1 MSDISEQIAA
11 LSPEKRALLALKLKE
26 KGQHFNSF
34 PLSYAQERMWFLSQ
48 LNPNSAFY
56 NIPTAL
62 KLTGNLDIAALEQTL
77 NKIVERH
84 EVLRASILTVNGRA
98 MQVVSESAGF
108 TLSIVDLSQLPEQQA
123 KRESQRLRI
132 SEASRGFDLQRGP
145 LFRAV
150 LTKLTESEHVIM
162 FTMHHIVSDGWS
174 MGILVREVAQL
185 YDAYTKG
192 KPSPLK
198 KLSIQYTDY
207 AVWQRD
213 QLRGE
218 HLQKLLAYWRGQL
231 EGKSLAF
238 ELPNDYRRP
247 PIQSFD
253 GAKYY
258 FMLEGELVA
267 GLRALSRR
275 AGATLFMVLMAG
287 YHALLHRYSG
297 QESICVGAPVAGRAR
312 MATESLIGL
321 FVNTVVI
328 PAALRGDPC
337 FEDLVS
343 QVKRTVIGAYEHQE
357 LPFEKMVEEIQPER
371 DLSRS
376 PLFQVMFALQNASVE
391 KLDLEGLTIKRLDM
405 QPRTSKFDM
414 TLNIAEA
421 EKSLAG
427 SIEYCTRL
435 FDEKTIIR
443 MADHF
448 RQLLTSAVENPKAPL
463 SELPLLTVGKERQLL
478 AEWND
483 STVEYKE
490 PHCIHRLFESQV
502 ERAPDAVAVAFE
514 GKLLTYAEIN
524 RKANQLAHYLRS
536 RGIGPEKLVGV
547 FMERSLEMVIA
558 LLGILKAGGAYAPLD
573 PSYPEERLKQM
584 ADGREIVALLTQ
596 SHLRRRAPQAAAESI
611 CVDADWQIIS
621 EHVDT
626 NPVGGAEPDNL
637 AYVIYTSGSTG
648 RPKGVMIAH
657 RAICN
662 RLLWMQD
669 FYGIVQEDRVLQKT
683 PFSFDVS
690 VWEFFWPL
698 LNGARLVVAR
708 PEGHKDSQYL
718 VSLIVEQRIS
728 VLHFVP
734 SMLKAFLQEEDLEKC
749 KSLRHVICSG
759 EALTFDLQTRFFK
772 VFEAE
777 LSNLYGPTEAAVDVT
792 YWLCLRD
799 GERKVV
805 PIGRP
810 IANTQ
815 IYVLDKHMRPAPVGI
830 PGELYIGG
838 AGVGR
843 GYLGAADLTAT
854 KFIPDPFKGAGGRL
868 YRTGDLARYLDDG
881 TTEYLGRIDD
891 QVKLHGFRIELSEIE
906 TALNNHP
913 AVDDSVVV
921 VREDISNDKRLV
933 AYIIPRREQS
943 PTAGELRAYLKLK
956 LPDYMIASTFV
967 IRESLPL
974 TSSGKLDRKR
984 LPAPDAVRLDLEAS
998 YVPPQ
1003 GELEE
1008 LIAGVWQDVLGIP
1021 KVGVKDNF
1029 FDLGGHSFLTLQVHL
1044 RLRAE
1049 SKTNPTVA
1057 DLFKYP
1063 TVRSLAQFLG
1073 EEAIEESSAES
1084 REDRARSKRES
1095 MMRRKELRRQRR
1107 TADPRLEERHE

>member
-1 MSDISEQIAA
+1 MNDISEQIAA

-56 NIPTAL
+56 NIPAAL
-62 KLTGNLDIAALEQTL
+62 KLSGNLDITALEQSL
-77 NKIVERH
+77 YHIVERH
-84 EVLRASILTVNGRA
+84 EVLRASILTVNGQA
-98 MQVVSESAGF
+98 MQVVSASAGF
-108 TLSIVDLSQLPEQQA
+108 TLPIVDLSQLPEQQA
-123 KRESQRLRI
+123 KRESQRLRLG
-132 SEASRGFDLQRGP
+132 EASRGFDLQRSP

-192 KPSPLK
+192 KPSPLE

-231 EGKSLAF
+231 EGKSLTF
-238 ELPNDYRRP
+238 ELSNNYPRP
-247 PIQSFD
+247 PIQNFD

-275 AGATLFMVLMAG
+275 AGATLFMVLLAG

-297 QESICVGAPVAGRAR
+297 QESICVGVPVAGRAR

-328 PAALRGDPC
+328 PADLRADPC
-337 FEDLVS
+337 FEDLVG

-357 LPFEKMVEEIQPER
+357 LPFEKLVEEIQPER

-376 PLFQVMFALQNASVE
+376 PLFQVMFALQNAPAERLV
-391 KLDLEGLTIKRLDM
+391 LEGLAIKRLDM

-414 TLNIAEA
+414 TLNIAET
-421 EKSLAG
+421 EESLAG
-427 SIEYCTRL
+427 SLEYCTRL
-435 FDEKTIIR
+435 LDEKTVIR
-443 MADHF
+443 MVEHF
-448 RQLLTSAVENPKAPL
+448 RQLLTSAVENPRVPL
-463 SELPLLTVGKERQLL
+463 SELPLLTVEKESQLL

-483 STVEYKE
+483 SSVEYAK

-502 ERAPDAVAVAFE
+502 ERTPDAVAVAFE
-514 GKLLTYAEIN
+514 GRLLTYAEIN
-524 RKANQLAHYLRS
+524 RKANQLAHYLRA
-536 RGIGPEKLVGV
+536 RGLGPEKLAGV

-558 LLGILKAGGAYAPLD
+558 LLGILKAGGAYVPLD

-584 ADGREIVALLTQ
+584 ADGGQISALLTQ
-596 SHLRRRAPQAAAESI
+596 SHLKQRASQVDAESI
-611 CVDADWQIIS
+611 CLDADWEMIS
-621 EHVDT
+621 EYIDT

-669 FYGIVQEDRVLQKT
+669 FYGIVPEDRILQKT

-708 PEGHKDSQYL
+708 PEGHKDSEYL
-718 VSLIVEQRIS
+718 VRLIIEQRIS

-734 SMLKAFLQEEDLEKC
+734 SMLKAFLQEEDLQKC
-749 KSLRHVICSG
+749 KTLRHVICSG
-759 EALTFDLQTRFFK
+759 EALTFDLQTRFFR
-772 VFEAE
+772 VFETE

-799 GERKVV
+799 GERKIV

-868 YRTGDLARYLDDG
+868 YKTGDLARYLEDG

-891 QVKLHGFRIELSEIE
+891 QVKIHGFRIEPSEIE
-906 TALNNHP
+906 SALNNHP
-913 AVDDSVVV
+913 AVNDSVVV
-921 VREDISNDKRLV
+921 MREDVPNDKRLV
-933 AYIIPRREQS
+933 AYIIPARGQNL
-943 PTAGELRAYLKLK
+943 TAGEMRTYLKLK

-974 TSSGKLDRKR
+974 TSNGKLDRKR

-1008 LIAGVWQDVLGIP
+1008 LIARVWQDVLGIP

-1029 FDLGGHSFLTLQVHL
+1029 FDLGGHSLLTLQVHL

-1049 SKTNPTVA
+1049 AKKNPTVA

-1073 EEAIEESSAES
+1073 EGAIEESNSES

-1095 MMRRKELRRQRR
+1095 MMRRKELRRQMR
-1107 TADPRLEERHE
+1107 TADSRVQEQHE